1 MAIYNHLNRA
11 MISLVIIK
19 LYILLY
25 YFFLEVDIYNNW
37 SDWNPSSFHEEE
49 NAVVSLNCRILNL

>member
-19 LYILLY
+19 LYILLH

-37 SDWNPSSFHEEE
+37 SD
-49 NAVVSLNCRILNL
+49 